1 MRHQLA
7 QAINSFA
14 PPSSSHNLKV
24 EQDKFQRHLPDNVYQ
39 LIRVSECEQLE
50 IEEIQETKEDE
61 VENIF
66 NNASH
71 VWNHAYYI
79 NYRNARPKHSENEW
93 NLVS

>member
-1 MRHQLA
+1 MRNQLA
-7 QAINSFA
+7 QAISSFT
-14 PPSSSHNLKV
+14 PPSSSHNSKL
-24 EQDKFQRHLPDNVYQ
+24 EHGKFQRHLADNVYQ
-39 LIRVSECEQLE
+39 LVRGSEGAQMELDE
-50 IEEIQETKEDE
+50 IPEAPEEN